1 MKGMSMFKK
10 IYFLSVIGLAISF
23 VIAFSSIEALS
34 QKGGK
39 GRYRKVSLTKGAKKN
54 GYTVTQHG
62 RNEYFL
68 QIFGAE
74 DPLTKKRVEGE
85 KEVEFKCKEPS
96 LSKVPYIHRLFFSNG
111 NTQPKKIECLLLVS
125 PRIIILEEDN

>member
-1 MKGMSMFKK
+1 MFKIK
-10 IYFLSVIGLAISF
+10 TTYGSIIIVLMVSFIISF
-23 VIAFSSIEALS
+23 STIDLFA
-34 QKGGK
+34 QKGSK

-62 RNEYFL
+62 GEYFL

-85 KEVEFKCKEPS
+85 KEVEFRCKEPS
-96 LSKVPYIHRLFFSNG
+96 LSKIPYIHRLFFTNG

-125 PRIIILEEDN
+125 PRIIIPEEND